1 MPVNAPSRPVV
12 AHKSLAGRPATRI
25 FFWVLFVFVLT
36 PWASPPLAL
45 ALGLSLALSLGNPY
59 ADSTRGWSQY
69 LLQTSVVALG
79 FGMNLQQVLRT
90 GRNGFFYT
98 FLGISFALLVGF
110 ALGRMLAVRRATSF
124 LISVGTAICGGSA
137 IAAVAPVIGANA
149 EEISVSLGTVFV
161 LNAVGLFLF
170 PWLGH
175 SLNLTQSQFGLWA
188 ALAIHDT
195 SSVVGAA
202 AKYGS
207 LALAT
212 ATTIKLTRA
221 LWIIPIAL
229 AATLVTHGKAKAK
242 LRVPWFIVGF
252 LVAAIVKSYAPL
264 GLQPSLQL
272 LNQLG
277 KIGLTVTLF
286 LIGLGISRTTIT
298 KVGARPLLQGI
309 ILWALVAIASLLL
322 IRYSIA
328 IA

>member
-1 MPVNAPSRPVV
+1 MPADAVLPSFISHKFPVRDR
-12 AHKSLAGRPATRI
+12 LTR
-25 FFWVLFVFVLT
+25 FCFWVLLVFVLT
-36 PWASPPLAL
+36 PWASPPTAL
-45 ALGLSLALSLGNPY
+45 ALGLLLALTLGNPY
-59 ADSTRGWSQY
+59 RDHTRGWSQY

-90 GRNGFFYT
+90 GRQGFFYT
-98 FLGISFALLVGF
+98 LLGIAFALLAGF
-110 ALGRMLAVRRATSF
+110 LLGKIFSVRQTASF

-137 IAAVAPVIGANA
+137 IAAVAPVIGADD
-149 EEISVSLGTVFV
+149 EEISVSLGTVFI

-175 SLNLTQSQFGLWA
+175 SLNLSQNQFGIWA

-202 AKYGS
+202 AKYGP

-221 LWIIPIAL
+221 LWIIPVAL
-229 AATLVTHGKAKAK
+229 AAALVTHGKARV
-242 LRVPWFIVGF
+242 RVPWFIFGF
-252 LVAAIVKSYAPL
+252 LVAALVKSYAPF
-264 GLQPSLQL
+264 GLQPSLQF

-277 KIGLTVTLF
+277 KTGLTVTLF
-286 LIGLGISRTTIT
+286 LIGLGISRTTIA

-328 IA
+328 VA

>member
-1 MPVNAPSRPVV
+1 
-12 AHKSLAGRPATRI
+12 
-25 FFWVLFVFVLT
+25 
-36 PWASPPLAL
+36 
-45 ALGLSLALSLGNPY
+45 
-59 ADSTRGWSQY
+59 
-69 LLQTSVVALG
+69 
-79 FGMNLQQVLRT
+79 
-90 GRNGFFYT
+90 
-98 FLGISFALLVGF
+98 
-110 ALGRMLAVRRATSF
+110 
-124 LISVGTAICGGSA
+124 
-137 IAAVAPVIGANA
+137 
-149 EEISVSLGTVFV
+149 LGTVFV

>member
-1 MPVNAPSRPVV
+1 M
-12 AHKSLAGRPATRI
+12 
-25 FFWVLFVFVLT
+25 
-36 PWASPPLAL
+36 
-45 ALGLSLALSLGNPY
+45 
-59 ADSTRGWSQY
+59 
-69 LLQTSVVALG
+69 ALG
-79 FGMNLQQVLRT
+79 FGLNLQQVLRT
-90 GRNGFFYT
+90 GRDGFLYT
-98 FLGISFALLVGF
+98 LLGISFALLAGW
-110 ALGRMLAVRRATSF
+110 ALGRALGVRRNPSF

-137 IAAVAPVIGANA
+137 IAAVGPVIGADD
-149 EEISVSLGTVFV
+149 EEMSVSLGIVFI

-175 SLNLTQSQFGLWA
+175 QLNLTQHQFGTWA

-207 LALAT
+207 NALLT

-229 AATLVTHGKAKAK
+229 AAATVMHTKA
-242 LRVPWFIVGF
+242 RVRIPWFIFGF
-252 LVAAIVKSYAPL
+252 VVAAIVKSYAPA
-264 GLQPSLQL
+264 GFQPSLQI

-286 LIGLGISRTTIT
+286 LIGLGISRATIA

-309 ILWALVAIASLLL
+309 ILWALVAILSLLL
-322 IRYSIA
+322 IRYGVA
-328 IA
+328 AP